1 MSDPRW
7 YFTEEQLANSPSR
20 KCGINA
26 ELELSYRQRAAN
38 LIQEMGQR
46 LQVSQLC
53 INTAIV
59 YMHRFYAFHS
69 FTMFHRN
76 SIAAASFFLAAKVEE
91 QPRKLEH
98 VIKIL
103 NICLEKNDMNRDSY
117 AEQAQELVLNENIL
131 LQTLGFDVAID
142 HPHTHVVKA
151 CQLFNIVTVSRELRQ
166 TCYFMA
172 SNSLHLTTMCLKY
185 RPTVVAAFCI
195 YIACKWSR
203 WEIPDSS
210 EGKAWYSYV
219 DDTVTLDTL
228 KQLTEEYLQI
238 LERSPSKFKSKM
250 KAITSNGQA
259 AVNQSPSVTDGP
271 STSHHKNNQHH
282 DKHHHHHHHKNA
294 SMSSSSAGAAS
305 SSMNVNANGNSRSSS
320 SSSSAKAQMHQMPN
334 SSSSSSSS
342 SSSQYK
348 QVPSSQSGMNSSS
361 SIQPP
366 LPPTASSNHNM
377 HRQRPSSSS
386 SQSQPYASS
395 NSNQPKPPLMDE
407 RSHQQQQRLVHQD
420 GSFYNSSSSSSQ
432 RMSDHSKHRNMTS
445 SNSAP
450 PPPPP
455 QQNPPLP
462 PSQQQQQQP
471 YMKLNSMNDQKQH
484 NMMVNN
490 SKQAPPYPGQN
501 MDMHQKNIKQSSADY
516 HNRNNPQLNQQIP
529 NNPQK
534 KPTWPQQQSSSS
546 SMSQQQQQ
554 QQQQLQTSHNQDK
567 QYPHLQ
573 KNLQQ
578 IPNSANILDQS
589 ASNLLNTSS
598 SKSSAYNEMS
608 SNSSKQQQQQQQ
620 QQQQNLSQ
628 NDFWFSDKI
637 NEMSNKTMTP
647 PRGQSLF
654 SPSPEHDNNE
664 KAKYMMMTGSL
675 KRSNDSAVD
684 SPKEEKKS
692 TPTKRDKSI
701 LGNQS
706 GSNQKQLNPPLP
718 TSNQMDSKKFS
729 KIDNVNASVPQLS
742 SADQM
747 MMDAQIKKRSYSS
760 IKDSLDTTHNRE
772 NKIRKVDP
780 VKGESNAPSS
790 LPATPSQSSKAPS
803 QSLSQPPS
811 IYGGVKL
818 DMPMP
823 VPTKQ
828 PLETNP
834 DVVKSLLAECF
845 SSNNKFDLYDSP
857 LDIMNPELPDELFAT
872 TPTSSVPS
880 KSQQKIN
887 QPQSTQIMP
896 QQQQQ
901 QQQQTSMNMTK
912 HESLD
917 DLLDIK
923 DDKMDSSAGESSR
936 KDKKKSK
943 KKKEKHKHKKKHKS
957 SDREDNKSDSSS
969 LKIIFSKES
978 KADTKSSPE
987 SYGGGLKIKIP
998 INKDA
1003 GKIEVNQSQS
1013 SQPAPI
1019 KLKIS
1024 KEKFGSFTN
1033 LNNNNNNNNNSSSSS
1048 SSSHHHHKSKK
1059 DKDKD
1064 KEKDR
1069 EKSKS
1074 KSSKHY
1080 NSSDYKESSSY
1091 QHSN

>member
-103 NICLEKNDMNRDSY
+103 NICLEKSDMNREPY

-259 AVNQSPSVTDGP
+259 AVNQSPSIVDGP

-294 SMSSSSAGAAS
+294 SMTSSSAGAAS
-305 SSMNVNANGNSRSSS
+305 STVNVNANGNSRSSS

-334 SSSSSSSS
+334 SSS
-342 SSSQYK
+342 QYK
-348 QVPSSQSGMNSSS
+348 QVPSSQSGMNSSSS

-386 SQSQPYASS
+386 SQSQPYASAS
-395 NSNQPKPPLMDE
+395 NNSSNQPKPPLMDE
-407 RSHQQQQRLVHQD
+407 RSHQQQQQRLVHQD
-420 GSFYNSSSSSSQ
+420 GTFYNTSSSSQ
-432 RMSDHSKHRNMTS
+432 RMSDHSKHRNS

-484 NMMVNN
+484 NMMANN
-490 SKQAPPYPGQN
+490 SKQAPPYPGQSI
-501 MDMHQKNIKQSSADY
+501 DMHQKNIKQSSADY

-534 KPTWPQQQSSSS
+534 KPTWPQQQQSSST
-546 SMSQQQQQ
+546 SMSQQ

-578 IPNSANILDQS
+578 IPNSANLLDQS
-589 ASNLLNTSS
+589 ASNMLNSSS

-608 SNSSKQQQQQQQ
+608 SKQ

-637 NEMSNKTMTP
+637 NEMSNKTTTP

-654 SPSPEHDNNE
+654 SPSPEHDTNE

-675 KRSNDSAVD
+675 KRSSDSAVD
-684 SPKEEKKS
+684 SPKEDKKS

-706 GSNQKQLNPPLP
+706 GSNQKQLNPA
-718 TSNQMDSKKFS
+718 NQMDSKKFS
-729 KIDNVNASVPQLS
+729 KLDNVNASNSQLLT
-742 SADQM
+742 DQTM
-747 MMDAQIKKRSYSS
+747 IDAQMVKKRSYSS
-760 IKDSLDTTHNRE
+760 IKDSLDAPHSRE
-772 NKIRKVDP
+772 NKIRKVDQVKLEPTVP
-780 VKGESNAPSS
+780 VS
-790 LPATPSQSSKAPS
+790 LPVTPVSSKIPSQSMS
-803 QSLSQPPS
+803 QQSS
-811 IYGGVKL
+811 IYGGGML

-880 KSQQKIN
+880 KPQQNMSMKIN
-887 QPQSTQIMP
+887 QQQSTTQQLLP

-901 QQQQTSMNMTK
+901 LSLTK
-912 HESLD
+912 RESLD

-957 SDREDNKSDSSS
+957 SDREDRDDRDDNKSDSSS

-1003 GKIEVNQSQS
+1003 GKIEVNQNQSQ

-1019 KLKIS
+1019 KLKLS

-1033 LNNNNNNNNNSSSSS
+1033 LNNNNNTNNNNSSSSS

-1059 DKDKD
+1059 DKDK
-1064 KEKDR
+1064 EKDR

-1080 NSSDYKESSSY
+1080 NASDYKESSSY